1 MTAYTVGTSTQETGI
16 NTNVLRVS
24 DTGVDCLQTLF
35 STHGLNIEFVE
46 AATEIPGS
54 HWGDDE
60 AGLIANTLYARLDT
74 PIHSV
79 LHEGCHWLLMSEQR
93 RQALHTDAGGTMMEE
108 NAVCYLQILLADAI
122 AGVGRERMMSD
133 MDTWGYSFR
142 LGSAKAW
149 FENDAEDALAFLR
162 KQVIVKSG
170 SLATDVTLDKDVRQV
185 CEKF

>member
-1 MTAYTVGTSTQETGI
+1 MTS
-16 NTNVLRVS
+16 VLRVG

-35 STHGLNIEFVE
+35 ATQGLNIKLVE
-46 AATEIPGS
+46 LDSDIPGS
-54 HWGDDE
+54 HWGEDE
-60 AGLIANTLYARLDT
+60 AGLIADTLFARLDT
-74 PIHSV
+74 PVHSV

-122 AGVGRERMMSD
+122 VGVGRQRMMSD

-149 FENDAEDALAFLR
+149 FEKDAEDALAFLS
-162 KQVIVKSG
+162 KQGIVTHG
-170 SLATDVTLDKDVRQV
+170 SLATYVTLGKEVR
-185 CEKF
+185 